1 MKPDWKDAPEWAQ
14 WLAMDRDGK
23 WTWFEDE
30 PIAGDWDI
38 WCNPTRGMWDDAEI
52 RPIYEWRETLE
63 SRPEES

>member
-30 PIAGDWDI
+30 PIAGDWNI
-38 WCNPTRGMWDDAEI
+38 WCNPTAIVTGKQIGRAHV
-52 RPIYEWRETLE
+52 
-63 SRPEES
+63 